1 MTIIDDALAAA
12 VERSAVERM
21 MGYTRIATIL
31 CATGHGKMADVI
43 MDAGIAYYAA
53 LLTGM
58 YNAAPGP
65 DKATVIV
72 AMERMCR
79 FVRDADADLN
89 RRVVILDGEITN
101 ELDASFAEIE
111 FARKEEKST

>member
-1 MTIIDDALAAA
+1 MMTIDDAMTAATEHGT
-12 VERSAVERM
+12 VDRM

-31 CATGHGKMADVI
+31 YMAGHGETADAI

-58 YNAAPGP
+58 YNATPNS

-79 FVRDADADLN
+79 FVRDADAGVN
-89 RRVVILDGEITN
+89 RRAAILDGEITN
-101 ELDASFAEIE
+101 ELDDGFAGIE
-111 FARKEEKST
+111 FVGKEEEST

>member
-1 MTIIDDALAAA
+1 MMTIDDVMTAATEHGT
-12 VERSAVERM
+12 VGRM

-31 CATGHGKMADVI
+31 YVAGHGEVADVI

-58 YNAAPGP
+58 YNATPNS

-79 FVRDADADLN
+79 FVRDADADLDG
-89 RRVVILDGEITN
+89 RAVILDGEITN

-111 FARKEEKST
+111 FAREEEEST

>member
-1 MTIIDDALAAA
+1 MMTIDDAMTAAT
-12 VERSAVERM
+12 ERGAAERM

-31 CATGHGKMADVI
+31 YAAGHGEVADVI

-101 ELDASFAEIE
+101 ELDTGFAEIE
-111 FARKEEKST
+111 FARKEEEST

>member
-1 MTIIDDALAAA
+1 MTIIDDALAEATEHGT
-12 VERSAVERM
+12 VGRM

-31 CATGHGKMADVI
+31 YAAGHGEVADVI

-58 YNAAPGP
+58 YNAAPGA

-79 FVRDADADLN
+79 FVRDADTGLN

-101 ELDASFAEIE
+101 ELDTSFAEIE
-111 FARKEEKST
+111 FAGKEEEST

>member
-1 MTIIDDALAAA
+1 MMTIDDAMTAATEHGA
-12 VERSAVERM
+12 AERM

-31 CATGHGKMADVI
+31 YVAGHGEMADVI

-89 RRVVILDGEITN
+89 RRAVVLDGEITN

-111 FARKEEKST
+111 FARKEEEST

>member
-1 MTIIDDALAAA
+1 MMTIDDVMTAATEHGA
-12 VERSAVERM
+12 VGRM

-31 CATGHGKMADVI
+31 YATGRGEAADVI

-58 YNAAPGP
+58 YNATPGP
-65 DKATVIV
+65 DKATVIA

-101 ELDASFAEIE
+101 ELDASFAEID